1 MRKEEKNSVLNLP
14 NILSLL
20 RILLIPVFLALMIQ
34 GKVMEAS
41 AVFFFAGFTD
51 VLDGFAARLLHQRTK
66 IGALLDPAGDKL
78 LMTSAFIVLTIPSL
92 NSPHIIPLWLTIAVI
107 SRDLFIVSSAFALY
121 KLRGQ
126 KTFLPS
132 IWGKSSTVCQFMV
145 LILVLF
151 FNSFQ
156 ISFPYLRLL
165 YFLTLALTLLSGMH
179 YSYIGFRI
187 ISVPKRS

>member
-1 MRKEEKNSVLNLP
+1 MRKEEKNSLLNLP

-165 YFLTLALTLLSGMH
+165 YFLTLALTLLSGVH

>member
-1 MRKEEKNSVLNLP
+1 MRKEEKNSLLNLP
-14 NILSLL
+14 NILSLF
-20 RILLIPVFLALMIQ
+20 RILLIPVFLALMIR

-51 VLDGFAARLLHQRTK
+51 VLDGLAARLLHQKTK

-132 IWGKSSTVCQFMV
+132 FWGKSSTVCQFMV

-156 ISFPYLRLL
+156 ISFPYLPLL
-165 YFLTLALTLLSGMH
+165 YFLTLALTLLSGAH
-179 YSYIGFRI
+179 YFYIGFRI
-187 ISVPKRS
+187 ISLPKKS

>member
-1 MRKEEKNSVLNLP
+1 MRKEEKNSLLNLP

-41 AVFFFAGFTD
+41 AVFFFAGLTD
-51 VLDGFAARLLHQRTK
+51 VLDGFAARLLHQKTK

-132 IWGKSSTVCQFMV
+132 LWGKSSTVCQFMV

-165 YFLTLALTLLSGMH
+165 YFLTLALTLLSGVH

-187 ISVPKRS
+187 ISVPRKS

>member
-20 RILLIPVFLALMIQ
+20 RILLIPVFLVLMIQ

-41 AVFFFAGFTD
+41 AVFLFAGFTD
-51 VLDGFAARLLHQRTK
+51 VLDGFAARLFHQKTK

-132 IWGKSSTVCQFMV
+132 LWGKSSTVCQFMV

-165 YFLTLALTLLSGMH
+165 YFLTLALTLLSGVH

-187 ISVPKRS
+187 ISAPKRS

>member
-1 MRKEEKNSVLNLP
+1 
-14 NILSLL
+14 LSLL
-20 RILLIPVFLALMIQ
+20 RILLIPVFLALMIR
-34 GKVMEAS
+34 GKIMAAS

-51 VLDGFAARLLHQRTK
+51 VLDGAAARLLHQKTK

-78 LMTSAFIVLTIPSL
+78 LMTSAFIVLAIPSL

-132 IWGKSSTVCQFMV
+132 FWGKSSTVCQFIV
-145 LILVLF
+145 LVLVLF

-165 YFLTLALTLLSGMH
+165 YFLTLALTLLSGAH
-179 YSYIGFRI
+179 YFYIGFKI
-187 ISVPKRS
+187 ISVPKKS

>member
-1 MRKEEKNSVLNLP
+1 MRKEEKNSLLNLP

-51 VLDGFAARLLHQRTK
+51 VLDGFAARLLHQKTK

-165 YFLTLALTLLSGMH
+165 YFLTLALTLLSGVH

>member
-1 MRKEEKNSVLNLP
+1 MRKEEKNSLLNLP

-20 RILLIPVFLALMIQ
+20 RILLIPVFLVLMIR

-51 VLDGFAARLLHQRTK
+51 VLDGFAARLFHQRTK

-126 KTFLPS
+126 KTFPPS

-165 YFLTLALTLLSGMH
+165 YFLTLALTLLSGVH
-179 YSYIGFRI
+179 YSHIGFRI

>member
-1 MRKEEKNSVLNLP
+1 MRKEDKNSLLNIP

-20 RILLIPVFLALMIQ
+20 RILLIPVFVVLMIQ
-34 GKVMEAS
+34 RKIMAAS

-51 VLDGFAARLLHQRTK
+51 VLDGFAARLLHQKTK

-92 NSPHIIPLWLTIAVI
+92 NFPHIIPLWLTIAVI
-107 SRDLFIVSSAFALY
+107 SRDLLIVSSAFALY

-126 KTFLPS
+126 KSFPPS
-132 IWGKSSTVCQFMV
+132 VLGKSSTVCQFMV
-145 LILVLF
+145 LILVLL

-156 ISFPYLRLL
+156 ISFPYLSLL
-165 YFLTLALTLLSGMH
+165 YFLTLALTLLSGIH

-187 ISVPKRS
+187 MSVPRKG

>member
-1 MRKEEKNSVLNLP
+1 MRKEEKNSLLNLP

-20 RILLIPVFLALMIQ
+20 RILLIPVFLVLMIQ

-92 NSPHIIPLWLTIAVI
+92 NSPHIIPLWLTIVVI

>member
-1 MRKEEKNSVLNLP
+1 MKKEDKNSLLNIP

-20 RILLIPVFLALMIQ
+20 RIFLIPVFVVLMIQ
-34 GKVMEAS
+34 RKIVAAS

-51 VLDGFAARLLHQRTK
+51 VLDGFVARLLHQKTK

-92 NSPHIIPLWLTIAVI
+92 NFPHIIPLWLTITVI
-107 SRDLFIVSSAFALY
+107 SRDLLLVSSAFALY

-126 KTFLPS
+126 KSFPPS
-132 IWGKSSTVCQFMV
+132 LLGKSSTVCQFMV
-145 LILVLF
+145 LILVLL

-156 ISFPYLRLL
+156 ISFPYLSLL

-179 YSYIGFRI
+179 YFYIGFRI
-187 ISVPKRS
+187 MSLPRKG

>member
-1 MRKEEKNSVLNLP
+1 MRKEEKNSLLNLP

-20 RILLIPVFLALMIQ
+20 RILLIPVFLALMIR

-51 VLDGFAARLLHQRTK
+51 VLDGVAARLLHQKTK

-78 LMTSAFIVLTIPSL
+78 LMTSAFIILTIPSL
-92 NSPHIIPLWLTIAVI
+92 NSPYIIPLWLTIIVI
-107 SRDLFIVSSAFALY
+107 SRDLFIISSAFALY

-126 KTFLPS
+126 KSFPPS
-132 IWGKSSTVCQFMV
+132 LWGKSSTVCQFMV
-145 LILVLF
+145 LILVLL

-165 YFLTLALTLLSGMH
+165 YFLTLALTLLSGVH

>member
-1 MRKEEKNSVLNLP
+1 MRKEEKNSLLNLP
-14 NILSLL
+14 NILSII

-41 AVFFFAGFTD
+41 AIFFLAGFTD
-51 VLDGFAARLLHQRTK
+51 VLDGLAARLLHQKTK

-126 KTFLPS
+126 KTFHPS
-132 IWGKSSTVCQFMV
+132 LWGKSSTVCQFMV

-165 YFLTLALTLLSGMH
+165 YFLTLVLTLLSGVH
-179 YSYIGFRI
+179 YFYIGFRI

>member
-1 MRKEEKNSVLNLP
+1 MRKEEKNSFLNLP
-14 NILSLL
+14 NILSII

-41 AVFFFAGFTD
+41 AVFFLAGFTD
-51 VLDGFAARLLHQRTK
+51 VLDGLAARLLHQKTK

-126 KTFLPS
+126 KSFLPS
-132 IWGKSSTVCQFMV
+132 LWGKSSTVCQFMV

-165 YFLTLALTLLSGMH
+165 YFLTLVLTLLSGMH
-179 YSYIGFRI
+179 YFYIGFRI

>member
-1 MRKEEKNSVLNLP
+1 MRKEEKNSLLNLP

-20 RILLIPVFLALMIQ
+20 RILLIPVFLVLMIQ

-51 VLDGFAARLLHQRTK
+51 ILDGFAARLLHQKTK

-92 NSPHIIPLWLTIAVI
+92 NSPHIIPLWLTIVVI

-132 IWGKSSTVCQFMV
+132 LWGKPSTVCQFMV

-151 FNSFQ
+151 LNSFQ

-165 YFLTLALTLLSGMH
+165 YFLTLALTLLSGVN

-187 ISVPKRS
+187 ISVPRKS

>member
-1 MRKEEKNSVLNLP
+1 
-14 NILSLL
+14 
-20 RILLIPVFLALMIQ
+20 MIQ

-51 VLDGFAARLLHQRTK
+51 VLDGFAARLLHQKTK

-132 IWGKSSTVCQFMV
+132 LWGKSSTVCQFMV

-165 YFLTLALTLLSGMH
+165 YFLTLALTLLSGVH

-187 ISVPKRS
+187 ISVPRKS

>member
-1 MRKEEKNSVLNLP
+1 MRKEEKNSLLNLP

-51 VLDGFAARLLHQRTK
+51 VLDGFAARLLHQKTK

-92 NSPHIIPLWLTIAVI
+92 NSPHIVPLWLTIAVI

-132 IWGKSSTVCQFMV
+132 LWGKSSTVCQFMV

-165 YFLTLALTLLSGMH
+165 YFLTLALTLLSGVH

>member
-1 MRKEEKNSVLNLP
+1 MRKEEKDSLLNLP

-20 RILLIPVFLALMIQ
+20 RILLIPVFLALMIR

-41 AVFFFAGFTD
+41 AVFLFAGFTD
-51 VLDGFAARLLHQRTK
+51 VLDGFAARLLHQKTK

-132 IWGKSSTVCQFMV
+132 LWGKSSTVCQFMV

-165 YFLTLALTLLSGMH
+165 YFLTLALTLLSGVH

-187 ISVPKRS
+187 ISIPKRS

>member
-1 MRKEEKNSVLNLP
+1 MRKEEKNSLLNLP

-20 RILLIPVFLALMIQ
+20 RIFLIPVFLVLMIQ

-41 AVFFFAGFTD
+41 AIFFFAGFTD
-51 VLDGFAARLLHQRTK
+51 VLDGFAARLFHQKTK

-92 NSPHIIPLWLTIAVI
+92 NSPHIIPLWLTIVVI

-132 IWGKSSTVCQFMV
+132 LWGKSSTVCQFMV

-156 ISFPYLRLL
+156 ISFPYLRLF
-165 YFLTLALTLLSGMH
+165 YFLTLALTLLSGVH
-179 YSYIGFRI
+179 YFYIGFRI
-187 ISVPKRS
+187 ISVPKKG

>member
-1 MRKEEKNSVLNLP
+1 MRKEEKNSLLNLP

-92 NSPHIIPLWLTIAVI
+92 NSPHIIPLWLTIVVI

-165 YFLTLALTLLSGMH
+165 YFLTLALTLLSGVH

-187 ISVPKRS
+187 ISVPRKS

>member
-1 MRKEEKNSVLNLP
+1 MRKEEKNSLLNLP

-20 RILLIPVFLALMIQ
+20 RIFLIPVFLVLMIQ

-41 AVFFFAGFTD
+41 AIFFFAGFTD
-51 VLDGFAARLLHQRTK
+51 VLDGFAARLFHQKTK

-92 NSPHIIPLWLTIAVI
+92 NSPHIIPLWLTIVVI

-132 IWGKSSTVCQFMV
+132 LWGKSSTVCQFMV

-165 YFLTLALTLLSGMH
+165 YFLTLSLTLLSGVH
-179 YSYIGFRI
+179 YFYIGFRI
-187 ISVPKRS
+187 ISVPKKG

>member
-1 MRKEEKNSVLNLP
+1 MRKEEKNSLLNLP

-20 RILLIPVFLALMIQ
+20 RILLIPVFLVLMIQ

-51 VLDGFAARLLHQRTK
+51 VLDGFAARLFHQRTK

-132 IWGKSSTVCQFMV
+132 LWGKSSTVCQFMV

>member
-1 MRKEEKNSVLNLP
+1 MRKEEKNSLLNLP

-20 RILLIPVFLALMIQ
+20 RILLIPVFLVLMIQ

-51 VLDGFAARLLHQRTK
+51 VLDGFAARLFHQRTK

-126 KTFLPS
+126 KTFPPS

-165 YFLTLALTLLSGMH
+165 YFLTLALTLLSGVH

>member
-1 MRKEEKNSVLNLP
+1 MRKEKKSSFLNLP

-20 RILLIPVFLALMIQ
+20 RILLIPVFLVLMIQ
-34 GKVMEAS
+34 GKIVEAS

-51 VLDGFAARLLHQRTK
+51 VLDGFAARLLHQETK

-92 NSPHIIPLWLTIAVI
+92 NSPHIIPLWLTIIVI

-121 KLRGQ
+121 KLQGQ
-126 KTFLPS
+126 KSFPPS
-132 IWGKSSTVCQFMV
+132 LLGKSSTVCQFMV

-156 ISFPYLRLL
+156 ISFSYMHLL
-165 YFLTLALTLLSGMH
+165 YFLTLVLTLLSGMH

-187 ISVPKRS
+187 ISLPRKS

>member
-1 MRKEEKNSVLNLP
+1 MRKKEKNGFLNLP

-20 RILLIPVFLALMIQ
+20 RILFIPVFVVLMTQ
-34 GKVMEAS
+34 GKIMAAS
-41 AVFFFAGFTD
+41 AVFFLAGFTD
-51 VLDGFAARLLHQRTK
+51 LLDGFAARLLHQKTR

-92 NSPHIIPLWLTIAVI
+92 NSPHIIPLWLTVVVI
-107 SRDLFIVSSAFALY
+107 SRDLFIVSSALALY

-126 KTFLPS
+126 KSFPPS
-132 IWGKSSTVCQFMV
+132 ILGKSSTVCQFMV
-145 LILVLF
+145 LILVLL

-156 ISFPYLRLL
+156 ISFPYLRVL
-165 YFLTLALTLLSGMH
+165 YFLTLALTLLSGVH

-187 ISVPKRS
+187 ISLPRKS

>member
-1 MRKEEKNSVLNLP
+1 MRKEEKNSLLNLP

-20 RILLIPVFLALMIQ
+20 RILLIPVFLALMIR

-132 IWGKSSTVCQFMV
+132 LWGKSSTVCQFMV

>member
-1 MRKEEKNSVLNLP
+1 MRKEENNSLLNLP
-14 NILSLL
+14 NILSIL
-20 RILLIPVFLALMIQ
+20 RILLIPVFVVLMTQRKI
-34 GKVMEAS
+34 VAAS

-51 VLDGFAARLLHQRTK
+51 VLDGFAARLLNQKTK

-92 NSPHIIPLWLTIAVI
+92 NSPHIIPLWLTIVVI

-126 KTFLPS
+126 KSFPPS
-132 IWGKSSTVCQFMV
+132 ILGKSSTVCQFLV
-145 LILVLF
+145 LILVLL

-156 ISFPYLRLL
+156 ISFSYLSML
-165 YFLTLALTLLSGMH
+165 YFLTLALTLLSGVH
-179 YSYIGFRI
+179 YCYIGFRI
-187 ISVPKRS
+187 ISLPRKS

>member
-1 MRKEEKNSVLNLP
+1 MRKEEKNSLLNLP

-20 RILLIPVFLALMIQ
+20 RILLIPVFLVLMIQ

-51 VLDGFAARLLHQRTK
+51 VLDGFAARLLHQKTK

-78 LMTSAFIVLTIPSL
+78 LMTSAFIVLAIPSL

-132 IWGKSSTVCQFMV
+132 LWGKSSTVCQFMV

-156 ISFPYLRLL
+156 ISFSYLRLL
-165 YFLTLALTLLSGMH
+165 YFLTLALTLLSGVH

>member
-1 MRKEEKNSVLNLP
+1 MRKEEKDSLLNLP

-20 RILLIPVFLALMIQ
+20 RILLIPVFLALMIR

-41 AVFFFAGFTD
+41 AVFLFAGFTD
-51 VLDGFAARLLHQRTK
+51 VLDGFAARLLHQKTK

-132 IWGKSSTVCQFMV
+132 LWGKSSTVCQFIV

-165 YFLTLALTLLSGMH
+165 YFLTLALTLLSGVH

-187 ISVPKRS
+187 ISIPKRS

>member
-1 MRKEEKNSVLNLP
+1 MSSFLNLP

-20 RILLIPVFLALMIQ
+20 RILLIPVFLVLMIK
-34 GKVMEAS
+34 GKIVEAS

-51 VLDGFAARLLHQRTK
+51 VLDGFAARLLNQKTK
-66 IGALLDPAGDKL
+66 IGAFLDPAGDKL
-78 LMTSAFIVLTIPSL
+78 LMTSAFIVLTIPPL
-92 NSPHIIPLWLTIAVI
+92 NSPHIIPLWLTIVVI

-121 KLRGQ
+121 KLKGQ
-126 KTFLPS
+126 KSFPPS
-132 IWGKSSTVCQFMV
+132 LLGKSSTVCQFMV

-156 ISFPYLRLL
+156 ISFPYMHLL
-165 YFLTLALTLLSGMH
+165 YFLTLVLTLLSGVH

-187 ISVPKRS
+187 ISLPKKS

>member
-1 MRKEEKNSVLNLP
+1 MRKEKKNSFLNLP

-20 RILLIPVFLALMIQ
+20 RILLIPVFLVLMIQ
-34 GKVMEAS
+34 GKIVEAS

-51 VLDGFAARLLHQRTK
+51 VLDGFAARLLHQKTK
-66 IGALLDPAGDKL
+66 IGAFLDPAGDKL

-92 NSPHIIPLWLTIAVI
+92 NSPHIIPLWLTIVVI
-107 SRDLFIVSSAFALY
+107 SRDLFIVSSAFTLY

-126 KTFLPS
+126 KSFPPSFL
-132 IWGKSSTVCQFMV
+132 GKSSTVCQFMV
-145 LILVLF
+145 LILVLL

-165 YFLTLALTLLSGMH
+165 YFLTLALTLLSGVH
-179 YSYIGFRI
+179 YSYIGSKI
-187 ISVPKRS
+187 ISLPRKG

>member
-1 MRKEEKNSVLNLP
+1 MRKEEKNSLLNLP

-51 VLDGFAARLLHQRTK
+51 ILDGFAARLLHQKTK

-126 KTFLPS
+126 KTFPPS

-156 ISFPYLRLL
+156 ISFPYLWLL
-165 YFLTLALTLLSGMH
+165 YFLTLALTLLSGVH

>member
-1 MRKEEKNSVLNLP
+1 MRKEEKNSLLNLP

-20 RILLIPVFLALMIQ
+20 RILLIPVFLVLMIQ

-51 VLDGFAARLLHQRTK
+51 VLDGFAARLLHQKTK

-92 NSPHIIPLWLTIAVI
+92 NSPHIIPLWLTIVVI

-132 IWGKSSTVCQFMV
+132 LWGKSSTVCQFMV

-165 YFLTLALTLLSGMH
+165 YFLTLALTLFSGEH
-179 YSYIGFRI
+179 YFYFGFSI
-187 ISVPKRS
+187 ISVPKKS

>member
-1 MRKEEKNSVLNLP
+1 MRKEEKNSLLNLP

-20 RILLIPVFLALMIQ
+20 RILLIPVFLVLMIQ

-51 VLDGFAARLLHQRTK
+51 VLDGFAARLLHQKTK

-92 NSPHIIPLWLTIAVI
+92 NSPHIIPLWLTIVVI

-132 IWGKSSTVCQFMV
+132 LWGKSSTVCQFMV

-165 YFLTLALTLLSGMH
+165 YFLTLALTLFSGAH
-179 YSYIGFRI
+179 YFYIGFRI
-187 ISVPKRS
+187 ISVPKKS

>member
-1 MRKEEKNSVLNLP
+1 MRKEEKNSLLNLP
-14 NILSLL
+14 NILSLF
-20 RILLIPVFLALMIQ
+20 RILLIPVFLALMIR

-51 VLDGFAARLLHQRTK
+51 VLDGLAARLLHQKTK

-132 IWGKSSTVCQFMV
+132 LWGKSSTVCQFMV

-165 YFLTLALTLLSGMH
+165 YFLTLALTLLSGVH

-187 ISVPKRS
+187 ISVPRKS